1 MSVVIIAKLH
11 ADPAKL
17 EELFTSK
24 KDVFQSV
31 SGVGR
36 SAGAVHHQFLAGDG
50 EVLIVDEWP
59 TAEAFHAFFGS
70 QPEIADLM
78 AQAGVEGPPEVSVYR
93 VMESPDRF

>member
-11 ADPAKL
+11 VDPAKL
-17 EELFTSK
+17 EELFMSR

-31 SGVGR
+31 SERGK

-59 TAEAFHAFFGS
+59 TAEAFNAFFSS
-70 QPEIADLM
+70 QPEIEGLM
-78 AQAGVEGPPEVSVYR
+78 AEGGVQGPPEVSVYQ